1 MDIRQNIFGG
11 YMDNIG
17 KRLKEE
23 RARIGATQEKMALA
37 GGIQKRAQ
45 ARYEAGE
52 RCPDGHYLSLIAE
65 LGVDVNYV
73 LTGKRSKQD
82 VAANNEDSFSNE
94 DLQLLR
100 LIKLLAPEQKNETVE
115 DIRKTTQRNQS
126 VVSHWVA
133 NNQGRHQAAMA

>member
-1 MDIRQNIFGG
+1 LDIRQTFFGG
-11 YMDNIG
+11 YMDSIG
-17 KRLKEE
+17 NRLKEE
-23 RARIGATQEKMALA
+23 RARIGITQEKMALA

-65 LGVDVNYV
+65 LGIDVNYV
-73 LTGKRSKQD
+73 LTGRRT
-82 VAANNEDSFSNE
+82 AANNEDSFSSE

-100 LIKLLAPEQKNETVE
+100 LINLLAPEQKNETVE
-115 DIRKTTQRNQS
+115 DIRKTAQRNQS

-133 NNQGRHQAAMA
+133 NQGRHQAAMA

>member
-1 MDIRQNIFGG
+1 
-11 YMDNIG
+11 MDNIG
-17 KRLKEE
+17 NRLKEE
-23 RARIGATQEKMALA
+23 RARLGLTQEKMALI
-37 GGIQKRAQ
+37 GGVQKRAQ

-73 LTGKRSKQD
+73 LTGRRT
-82 VAANNEDSFSNE
+82 AANNEDSFSSE

-100 LIKLLAPEQKNETVE
+100 LIKLLAPEQKNETAE
-115 DIRKTTQRNQS
+115 DIRKTAQRNQS

-133 NNQGRHQAAMA
+133 NNQGRHQATMA